1 MELAAKPAK
10 PPMNKTMMA
19 WLNVRRK
26 REEQIKEEQSDPSGD
41 EEQDKH
47 NEAKRKC
54 SDGSPIG
61 SPAKRPRF
69 REFKKALRQ
78 SPGSSGS
85 DVKSGER

>member
-1 MELAAKPAK
+1 MELATKPAK

-26 REEQIKEEQSDPSGD
+26 REDQIKEEQSDPSGD
-41 EEQDKH
+41 EEQDKR

-54 SDGSPIG
+54 SDSSPNG

-69 REFKKALRQ
+69 REYKKALQQ
-78 SPGSSGS
+78 SPGGS
-85 DVKSGER
+85 DNDVKSGE